1 MITSNIHTTV
11 IDAGGRYG
19 LHPTW
24 KPFTGELNY
33 FLFEPD
39 SIEAARLRGKYAART
54 SEIEVLDHG
63 LLDKEG
69 TTRLFLFRNRAMSS
83 SCERN
88 SVVVFYKGERE
99 HEPDV
104 VSHQDVP
111 TVTVDGF
118 CKQRQVALDF
128 LKLDTEGTE
137 YLILQGAQEQ
147 LKSHVLGVRC
157 EVAFDHIFKGMPMFS
172 AIHEFMLANNYFLLN
187 LSYDGRGD
195 YSNEFVEVN
204 GKFGILTNCD
214 AVWVKRREFLFETSS
229 APSEGRAIRVMKYA
243 GFCLSNSASDVAVEV
258 LLQARQMHGLDFTP
272 LKDTRLYKYLDRS
285 IHQQFYRLKWQP
297 GQSMQKHQQVY
308 TAIFGKRML
317 EMHEYNE
324 SLEMNPD

>member
-1 MITSNIHTTV
+1 MTPNIHINV
-11 IDAGGRYG
+11 VDAGGRYG

-24 KPFTGELNY
+24 KPFTGELKY

-39 SIEAARLRGKYAART
+39 SIEAARLREKYASR
-54 SEIEVLDHG
+54 SGEVEVLDRA

-69 TTRLFLFRNRAMSS
+69 STRLFLFRNRAMSS

-88 SVVVFYKGERE
+88 PVVVFYKGERE
-99 HEPDV
+99 HEPDIV
-104 VSHQDVP
+104 NHQDVP
-111 TVTVDGF
+111 TLTVDGF
-118 CKQRQVALDF
+118 CKERQIALDF

-137 YLILQGAQEQ
+137 YLVLQGAQEQ
-147 LKSHVLGVRC
+147 LSRNVLGVRC
-157 EVAFDHIFKGMPMFS
+157 EVAFDRIFKGMPMFS
-172 AIHEFMLANNYFLLN
+172 AIHDFMLANNFFLLN

-214 AVWVKRREFLFETSS
+214 AVWLKRREFLFEMSNNSS
-229 APSEGRAIRVMKYA
+229 EERAVRVLKYA
-243 GFCLSNSASDVAVEV
+243 SFCLNNFASDVAIEV
-258 LLQARQMHGLDFTP
+258 LLHARQQHVRNFEP
-272 LKDTRLYKYLDRS
+272 LKDTRLYKFLDRAL
-285 IHQQFYRLKWQP
+285 HQQFYRLKWQP

-308 TAIFGKRML
+308 SDVFGKRML

>member
-1 MITSNIHTTV
+1 MTPNIHTTV

-24 KPFTGELNY
+24 KPFAGELNY
-33 FLFEPD
+33 YLFEPD
-39 SIEAARLRGKYAART
+39 STEAARLREKYAARS
-54 SEIEVLDHG
+54 SEIEVLDRA
-63 LLDKEG
+63 LLDTEG
-69 TTRLFLFRNRAMSS
+69 SIRLFMFRNRAMSS

-88 SVVVFYKGERE
+88 PVVVFYKGERE
-99 HEPDV
+99 HEPEI

-111 TVTVDGF
+111 TLTVDRF
-118 CKQRQVALDF
+118 CRQRTIAADF

-137 YLILQGAQEQ
+137 YLVLQGALEQ
-147 LKSHVLGVRC
+147 LSRNVLGVRC

-172 AIHEFMLANNYFLLN
+172 AIHEFMLSNNFFLLN
-187 LSYDGRGD
+187 LGYEGRGD
-195 YSNEFVEVN
+195 YSNEFVEVD

-214 AVWVKRREFLFETSS
+214 AVWLKRREMLFQDSISS
-229 APSEGRAIRVMKYA
+229 ADQAIRVFKYA
-243 GFCLSNSASDVAVEV
+243 AFCLNNSASDVAVDT
-258 LLQARQMHGLDFTP
+258 LLHARQKRGLDFGP
-272 LKDTRLYKYLDRS
+272 LKETRLYKFLDRA

-308 TAIFGKRML
+308 AEIFGKRML